1 MVSFCESWAT
11 AALGLATAALETMGL
26 AMLRLSM
33 AVPVLILVS
42 AGGAAVEV
50 SASSACTVS
59 VDEAFTMSVRA
70 VSACPSVSV
79 DVDFNSA
86 TDAVVGGVVVDLSVA
101 NTMLL
106 NGERVGTDDEW
117 SYSRNRTSRIQLFIM
132 HQKCG

>member
-1 MVSFCESWAT
+1 MVLFCERPPGLAT
-11 AALGLATAALETMGL
+11 AALGLATAASETTGRAKL
-26 AMLRLSM
+26 WLSM
-33 AVPVLILVS
+33 VVPNLILVS
-42 AGGAAVEV
+42 ADGSITVPAVEV
-50 SASSACTVS
+50 SGCSACAVS

-117 SYSRNRTSRIQLFIM
+117 SYSRNRTSRIQ
-132 HQKCG
+132 